1 MRGKPSFRI
10 KNIPSIGIGD
20 DIMTQ
25 EETFKITGMT
35 CAACSARI
43 ERVLQREAGI
53 DQINVNLVMENGTV
67 KYDPSQIS
75 IEEIYE
81 RVAKIGYEAFPM
93 ETKDETAKRKSD
105 ELKRQKGKFII
116 SLILA
121 LPLLYTMFGHFSFLG
136 FIPVP
141 ELLMNGWFQFILAT
155 PIQFVLGWQFY
166 VGAYKSLKSKSA
178 NMDVLVAMG
187 TSAAYFYSLYLML
200 THLGHSGHVPL
211 YFETSAVL
219 ITLILLGK
227 YFEMRAKGHASD
239 AISKLAALQVKDAE
253 VERDGKIE
261 MIAIDDVRVGDIV
274 WVRSGQQIPLDGQ
287 VIEGSTTVNEAMLTG
302 ESMPVEKNIGD
313 TVIGSTINQ
322 TNFIKL
328 QVTHVGEDLVLN
340 QIIKVVEEAQND
352 KPQIQR
358 LADKISNI
366 FVPTVVVLALL
377 SFIVWFFV
385 VTPFQFTAA
394 FEIFIAVIVIA
405 CPCALG
411 LATPTSIMV
420 GSGRAAESGIL
431 FKTAEALEQAQH
443 VDTIVFDKT
452 GTITNGEPKVVHVYH
467 ETEEVTIG
475 TYVKSLEMQS
485 EHPLS
490 KALVDYYSDEAV
502 HTVSQ
507 YETHAGSGISG
518 VIDDN
523 RVRIGS
529 IRFVTNNDLTQEQ
542 QDRIHSLA
550 EQGATVVGMTINE
563 TLIAIIG
570 VRDEPKAEAKT
581 VIETLNKN
589 YDLVMLSGDSEQTAQ
604 AIGRELGFT
613 RVIAEVK
620 PDEKSKV
627 VTELQNEG
635 KRVMMVGD
643 GINDAPA
650 LMKSDIGVAMGSG
663 SDIAL
668 ESADIAL
675 VRNHLDGIAEAL
687 QLSRLTIKN
696 IKQNL
701 FFAFCYNLIG
711 IPIAAAG
718 FLAPWVAGTAMAF
731 SSVSVVLNA
740 LRLKNVKK

>member
-1 MRGKPSFRI
+1 
-10 KNIPSIGIGD
+10 
-20 DIMTQ
+20 MTQ

-67 KYDPSQIS
+67 KYDPTQIS

-467 ETEEVTIG
+467 ETEEPTIG
-475 TYVKSLEMQS
+475 AYVKSLEMQS

-502 HTVSQ
+502 NTVSQ

>member
-1 MRGKPSFRI
+1 
-10 KNIPSIGIGD
+10 
-20 DIMTQ
+20 MTQ

-200 THLGHSGHVPL
+200 THSGHSGHVPL

-467 ETEEVTIG
+467 ETEESTIG
-475 TYVKSLEMQS
+475 AYVKSLEMQS

-570 VRDEPKAEAKT
+570 VRDEPKAEAKA

>member
-1 MRGKPSFRI
+1 
-10 KNIPSIGIGD
+10 
-20 DIMTQ
+20 MTQ

-43 ERVLQREAGI
+43 ERVLQRETGI

-467 ETEEVTIG
+467 ETEESTIG
-475 TYVKSLEMQS
+475 AYVKSLEMQS

>member
-1 MRGKPSFRI
+1 
-10 KNIPSIGIGD
+10 
-20 DIMTQ
+20 MTQ

-43 ERVLQREAGI
+43 ERVLQRETGI

-467 ETEEVTIG
+467 ETEESTIG
-475 TYVKSLEMQS
+475 AYVKSLEMQS

-563 TLIAIIG
+563 TLIVIIG
-570 VRDEPKAEAKT
+570 VRDEPKAEAKA

>member
-1 MRGKPSFRI
+1 
-10 KNIPSIGIGD
+10 
-20 DIMTQ
+20 MTQ

-261 MIAIDDVRVGDIV
+261 MIAIDDVHVGDIV

-467 ETEEVTIG
+467 ETEESTIG
-475 TYVKSLEMQS
+475 AYVKSLEMQS

-563 TLIAIIG
+563 TLVAIIG
-570 VRDEPKAEAKT
+570 VRDDPKAEAKA

-589 YDLVMLSGDSEQTAQ
+589 YDLVMLSGDSKQTAQ

-675 VRNHLDGIAEAL
+675 VRNHLDGIADAL

>member
-1 MRGKPSFRI
+1 
-10 KNIPSIGIGD
+10 
-20 DIMTQ
+20 MTQ

-490 KALVDYYSDEAV
+490 KALVDYYNDEAV

-563 TLIAIIG
+563 TLVAIIG
-570 VRDEPKAEAKT
+570 VRDDPKAEAKA

-589 YDLVMLSGDSEQTAQ
+589 YDLVMLSGDSKQTAQ

-675 VRNHLDGIAEAL
+675 VRNHLDGIADAL

>member
-1 MRGKPSFRI
+1 
-10 KNIPSIGIGD
+10 
-20 DIMTQ
+20 MTQ

-43 ERVLQREAGI
+43 ERVLQRETGI

-467 ETEEVTIG
+467 ETEESTIG
-475 TYVKSLEMQS
+475 AYVKSLEMQS

-507 YETHAGSGISG
+507 YETHSGSGISG

-570 VRDEPKAEAKT
+570 VRDEPKAEAKA

>member
-1 MRGKPSFRI
+1 
-10 KNIPSIGIGD
+10 
-20 DIMTQ
+20 MTQ

-467 ETEEVTIG
+467 ETEESTIG
-475 TYVKSLEMQS
+475 AYVKSLEMQS

-570 VRDEPKAEAKT
+570 VRDEPKAEAKA

-589 YDLVMLSGDSEQTAQ
+589 YDLVMLSGDSKQTAQ

-675 VRNHLDGIAEAL
+675 VRNHLDGIADAL

>member
-1 MRGKPSFRI
+1 
-10 KNIPSIGIGD
+10 
-20 DIMTQ
+20 MTQ

-81 RVAKIGYEAFPM
+81 RVAKIGYGAFPM

-467 ETEEVTIG
+467 ETEEPTIG
-475 TYVKSLEMQS
+475 AYVKSLEMQS

-570 VRDEPKAEAKT
+570 VRDEPKAEAKA

>member
-1 MRGKPSFRI
+1 
-10 KNIPSIGIGD
+10 
-20 DIMTQ
+20 MTQ

-200 THLGHSGHVPL
+200 TRLGHSGHVPL

>member
-1 MRGKPSFRI
+1 
-10 KNIPSIGIGD
+10 
-20 DIMTQ
+20 MTQ
-25 EETFKITGMT
+25 EETFKIAGMT

-67 KYDPSQIS
+67 KYDPSQIT

-105 ELKRQKGKFII
+105 ELKRQKAKFII
-116 SLILA
+116 SIILA
-121 LPLLYTMFGHFSFLG
+121 LPLLYTMFGHFSFLS

-141 ELLMNGWFQFILAT
+141 DLLMNGWFQFILAT

-253 VERDGKIE
+253 VEREGKTE

-452 GTITNGEPKVVHVYH
+452 GTITNGEPKVVHVYL
-467 ETEEVTIG
+467 ETEEAMIG
-475 TYVKSLEMQS
+475 AYVKSLEMQS

-490 KALVDYYSDEAV
+490 KALVDYYNDEAV
-502 HTVSQ
+502 RPVSQ

-529 IRFVTNNDLTQEQ
+529 MRFVTNNDLTQDQ
-542 QDRIHSLA
+542 QDSMHSLA

-563 TLIAIIG
+563 TLVAIIG
-570 VRDEPKAEAKT
+570 VRDEPKAEAKA

-627 VTELQNEG
+627 VSALQNEG
-635 KRVMMVGD
+635 QRVMMVGD

-675 VRNHLDGIAEAL
+675 VRNHLGGIAEAL

>member
-1 MRGKPSFRI
+1 
-10 KNIPSIGIGD
+10 
-20 DIMTQ
+20 MTQ

-467 ETEEVTIG
+467 ETEEPTIG
-475 TYVKSLEMQS
+475 AYVKSLEMQS

-529 IRFVTNNDLTQEQ
+529 IRSVTNNDLTQEQ

-570 VRDEPKAEAKT
+570 VRDEPKAEAKA

-675 VRNHLDGIAEAL
+675 VRNHLDGIADAL

-711 IPIAAAG
+711 IPIAAVG

>member
-1 MRGKPSFRI
+1 
-10 KNIPSIGIGD
+10 
-20 DIMTQ
+20 MTQ

-467 ETEEVTIG
+467 ETEESTIG
-475 TYVKSLEMQS
+475 AYVKSLEMQS

-507 YETHAGSGISG
+507 YETHVGSGISG

-563 TLIAIIG
+563 TLVAIIG
-570 VRDEPKAEAKT
+570 VRDDPKAEAKA

-589 YDLVMLSGDSEQTAQ
+589 YDLVMLSGDSKQTAQ

-675 VRNHLDGIAEAL
+675 VRNHLDGIADAL

>member
-1 MRGKPSFRI
+1 
-10 KNIPSIGIGD
+10 
-20 DIMTQ
+20 MTQ

-467 ETEEVTIG
+467 ETEEPTIG
-475 TYVKSLEMQS
+475 AYVKSLEMQS

-570 VRDEPKAEAKT
+570 VRDEPKAEAKA

-711 IPIAAAG
+711 IPIAVAG

>member
-1 MRGKPSFRI
+1 
-10 KNIPSIGIGD
+10 
-20 DIMTQ
+20 MTQ

-467 ETEEVTIG
+467 ETEEPTIG
-475 TYVKSLEMQS
+475 AYVKSLEMQS

-563 TLIAIIG
+563 TLVAIIG
-570 VRDEPKAEAKT
+570 VRDDPKAEAKA

-589 YDLVMLSGDSEQTAQ
+589 YDLVMLSGDSKQTAQ

>member
-1 MRGKPSFRI
+1 
-10 KNIPSIGIGD
+10 
-20 DIMTQ
+20 MTQ

-53 DQINVNLVMENGTV
+53 GQINVNLVMENGTV

-467 ETEEVTIG
+467 ETEESTIG
-475 TYVKSLEMQS
+475 AYVKSLEMQS

-570 VRDEPKAEAKT
+570 VRDEPKAEAKA

-589 YDLVMLSGDSEQTAQ
+589 YDLVMLSGDSKQTAQ

-675 VRNHLDGIAEAL
+675 VRNHLDGIADAL

>member
-1 MRGKPSFRI
+1 
-10 KNIPSIGIGD
+10 
-20 DIMTQ
+20 MTQ

-93 ETKDETAKRKSD
+93 ETKDETAKRKSG

-563 TLIAIIG
+563 TLVAIIG
-570 VRDEPKAEAKT
+570 VRDDPKAEAKA

-589 YDLVMLSGDSEQTAQ
+589 YDLVMLSGDSKQTAQ

-675 VRNHLDGIAEAL
+675 VRNHLDGIADAL

>member
-1 MRGKPSFRI
+1 
-10 KNIPSIGIGD
+10 
-20 DIMTQ
+20 MTQ

-467 ETEEVTIG
+467 ETEESTIG
-475 TYVKSLEMQS
+475 AYVKSLEMQS

-563 TLIAIIG
+563 TLVAIIG
-570 VRDEPKAEAKT
+570 VRDEPKAEAKA

-740 LRLKNVKK
+740 LRLKN

>member
-1 MRGKPSFRI
+1 
-10 KNIPSIGIGD
+10 
-20 DIMTQ
+20 MTQ

-67 KYDPSQIS
+67 KYDPSHIS

-507 YETHAGSGISG
+507 YETHEGSGISG

-563 TLIAIIG
+563 TLVAIIG
-570 VRDEPKAEAKT
+570 VRDDPKAEAKA

-589 YDLVMLSGDSEQTAQ
+589 YDLVMLSGDSKQTAQ

-675 VRNHLDGIAEAL
+675 VRNHLDGIADAL

>member
-1 MRGKPSFRI
+1 
-10 KNIPSIGIGD
+10 
-20 DIMTQ
+20 MTQ

-467 ETEEVTIG
+467 ETEEPTIG
-475 TYVKSLEMQS
+475 AYVKSLEMQS

-604 AIGRELGFT
+604 AIGHELGFT

>member
-1 MRGKPSFRI
+1 
-10 KNIPSIGIGD
+10 
-20 DIMTQ
+20 MTQ

-467 ETEEVTIG
+467 ETEEPTIG
-475 TYVKSLEMQS
+475 AYVKSLEMQS

-563 TLIAIIG
+563 TLVAIIG
-570 VRDEPKAEAKT
+570 VRDDPKAEAKA

-589 YDLVMLSGDSEQTAQ
+589 YDLVMLSGDSKQTAQ

-675 VRNHLDGIAEAL
+675 VRNHLDGIADAL

>member
-1 MRGKPSFRI
+1 
-10 KNIPSIGIGD
+10 
-20 DIMTQ
+20 MTQ

-43 ERVLQREAGI
+43 ERVLQREVGI

-467 ETEEVTIG
+467 ETEESTIG
-475 TYVKSLEMQS
+475 AYVKSLEMQS

-570 VRDEPKAEAKT
+570 VRDEPKAEAKA

-589 YDLVMLSGDSEQTAQ
+589 YDLVMLSGDSKQTAQ

-675 VRNHLDGIAEAL
+675 VRNHLDGIADAL

>member
-1 MRGKPSFRI
+1 
-10 KNIPSIGIGD
+10 
-20 DIMTQ
+20 MTQ

-467 ETEEVTIG
+467 ETEEPTIG
-475 TYVKSLEMQS
+475 AYVKSLEMQS

-563 TLIAIIG
+563 TLVAIIG
-570 VRDEPKAEAKT
+570 VRDDPKAEAKA
-581 VIETLNKN
+581 VIETLNNN
-589 YDLVMLSGDSEQTAQ
+589 YDLVMLSGDSKQTAQ

-675 VRNHLDGIAEAL
+675 VRNHLDGIADAL

>member
-1 MRGKPSFRI
+1 
-10 KNIPSIGIGD
+10 
-20 DIMTQ
+20 MTQ

-467 ETEEVTIG
+467 ETEEPTIG
-475 TYVKSLEMQS
+475 AYVKSLEMQS

-523 RVRIGS
+523 HVRIGS

>member
-1 MRGKPSFRI
+1 
-10 KNIPSIGIGD
+10 
-20 DIMTQ
+20 MTQ

-187 TSAAYFYSLYLML
+187 TSAAYFYSLYLVL

-563 TLIAIIG
+563 TLVAIIG
-570 VRDEPKAEAKT
+570 VRDDPKAEAKA

-589 YDLVMLSGDSEQTAQ
+589 YDLVMLSGDSKQTAQ

>member
-1 MRGKPSFRI
+1 
-10 KNIPSIGIGD
+10 
-20 DIMTQ
+20 MTQ

-53 DQINVNLVMENGTV
+53 DQIYVNLVMENGTV

-467 ETEEVTIG
+467 ETKEPTIG
-475 TYVKSLEMQS
+475 AYVKSLEMQS

-570 VRDEPKAEAKT
+570 VRDEPKAEAKA

-675 VRNHLDGIAEAL
+675 VRNHLDGIADAL

>member
-1 MRGKPSFRI
+1 
-10 KNIPSIGIGD
+10 
-20 DIMTQ
+20 MTQ

-467 ETEEVTIG
+467 ETEESTIG
-475 TYVKSLEMQS
+475 AYVKSLEMQS

-563 TLIAIIG
+563 TLVAIIG
-570 VRDEPKAEAKT
+570 VRDDPKAEAKA

-589 YDLVMLSGDSEQTAQ
+589 YDLVMLSGDSKQTAQ

-613 RVIAEVK
+613 CVIAEVK

-627 VTELQNEG
+627 VAELQNEG

-675 VRNHLDGIAEAL
+675 VRNHLDGIADAL

>member
-1 MRGKPSFRI
+1 
-10 KNIPSIGIGD
+10 
-20 DIMTQ
+20 MTQ
-25 EETFKITGMT
+25 EETFKIAGMT

-67 KYDPSQIS
+67 KYDPSQIT

-105 ELKRQKGKFII
+105 ELKRQKAKFII

-121 LPLLYTMFGHFSFLG
+121 LPLLYTMFGHFSFLS

-141 ELLMNGWFQFILAT
+141 DLLMNGWFQFILAT

-253 VERDGKIE
+253 VEREGKTE

-377 SFIVWFFV
+377 SFILWFFV

-452 GTITNGEPKVVHVYH
+452 GTITNGEPKVVHVYL
-467 ETEEVTIG
+467 ETEEAMIG
-475 TYVKSLEMQS
+475 AYVKSLEMQS

-490 KALVDYYSDEAV
+490 KALVDYYNDEAV
-502 HTVSQ
+502 RPVSQ

-518 VIDDN
+518 VIDDD

-529 IRFVTNNDLTQEQ
+529 MRFVTNNDLTQDQ
-542 QDRIHSLA
+542 QDSMHSLA

-563 TLIAIIG
+563 TLVAIIG
-570 VRDEPKAEAKT
+570 VRDEPKAEAKA

-620 PDEKSKV
+620 PDEKSKIV
-627 VTELQNEG
+627 SALQNEG
-635 KRVMMVGD
+635 QRVMMVGD

-675 VRNHLDGIAEAL
+675 VRNHLGGIAEAL

>member
-1 MRGKPSFRI
+1 
-10 KNIPSIGIGD
+10 
-20 DIMTQ
+20 MTQ
-25 EETFKITGMT
+25 EETFKIAGMT

-67 KYDPSQIS
+67 KYDPSQIT

-105 ELKRQKGKFII
+105 ELKRQKAKFII

-121 LPLLYTMFGHFSFLG
+121 LPLLYTMFGHFSFLS

-141 ELLMNGWFQFILAT
+141 DLLMNGWFQFILAT

-253 VERDGKIE
+253 VEREGKTE

-452 GTITNGEPKVVHVYH
+452 GTITNGEPKVVHVYL
-467 ETEEVTIG
+467 ETEEAMIG
-475 TYVKSLEMQS
+475 AYVKSLEMQS

-490 KALVDYYSDEAV
+490 KALVDYYNDEAV
-502 HTVSQ
+502 RPVSQ

-529 IRFVTNNDLTQEQ
+529 MRFVTNNDLTQDQ
-542 QDRIHSLA
+542 QDSMHSLA

-563 TLIAIIG
+563 TLVAIIG
-570 VRDEPKAEAKT
+570 VRDEPKAEAKA

-627 VTELQNEG
+627 VSALQNEG
-635 KRVMMVGD
+635 QLVMMVGD

-675 VRNHLDGIAEAL
+675 VRNHLGGIAEAL

>member
-1 MRGKPSFRI
+1 
-10 KNIPSIGIGD
+10 
-20 DIMTQ
+20 MTQ

-452 GTITNGEPKVVHVYH
+452 GTITNGEPKVVYVYH

-563 TLIAIIG
+563 TLVAIIG
-570 VRDEPKAEAKT
+570 VRDDPKAEAKA

-589 YDLVMLSGDSEQTAQ
+589 YDLVMLSGDSKQTAQ

-675 VRNHLDGIAEAL
+675 VRNHLDGIADAL

>member
-1 MRGKPSFRI
+1 
-10 KNIPSIGIGD
+10 
-20 DIMTQ
+20 MTQ

-563 TLIAIIG
+563 TLVAIIG
-570 VRDEPKAEAKT
+570 VRDEPKAEAKA

>member
-1 MRGKPSFRI
+1 
-10 KNIPSIGIGD
+10 
-20 DIMTQ
+20 MTQ

-200 THLGHSGHVPL
+200 THLGHSAHVPL

-467 ETEEVTIG
+467 ETEEPTIG
-475 TYVKSLEMQS
+475 AYVKSLEMQS

-563 TLIAIIG
+563 TLVAIIG
-570 VRDEPKAEAKT
+570 VRDDPKAEAKA

-675 VRNHLDGIAEAL
+675 VRNHLDGIADAL

>member
-1 MRGKPSFRI
+1 
-10 KNIPSIGIGD
+10 
-20 DIMTQ
+20 MTQ

-467 ETEEVTIG
+467 ETEEPTIG
-475 TYVKSLEMQS
+475 AYVKSLEMQS

-570 VRDEPKAEAKT
+570 VRDEPKAEAKA

-711 IPIAAAG
+711 IPIAAAD

>member
-1 MRGKPSFRI
+1 
-10 KNIPSIGIGD
+10 
-20 DIMTQ
+20 MTQ

-570 VRDEPKAEAKT
+570 VRDEPKAEAKA

-675 VRNHLDGIAEAL
+675 VRNHLDGIAYAL

>member
-1 MRGKPSFRI
+1 
-10 KNIPSIGIGD
+10 
-20 DIMTQ
+20 MTQ

-563 TLIAIIG
+563 TLVAIIG
-570 VRDEPKAEAKT
+570 VRDDPKAEAKA

-589 YDLVMLSGDSEQTAQ
+589 YDLVMLSGDSKQTAQ

-675 VRNHLDGIAEAL
+675 VRNHLDGIADAL

>member
-1 MRGKPSFRI
+1 
-10 KNIPSIGIGD
+10 
-20 DIMTQ
+20 MTQ
-25 EETFKITGMT
+25 EETFKIAGMT

-67 KYDPSQIS
+67 KYDPSQIT

-105 ELKRQKGKFII
+105 ELKRQKAKFII

-121 LPLLYTMFGHFSFLG
+121 LPLLYTMFGHFSFLS

-141 ELLMNGWFQFILAT
+141 DLLMNGWFQFILAT

-253 VERDGKIE
+253 VEREGKTE

-313 TVIGSTINQ
+313 SVIGSTINQ

-340 QIIKVVEEAQND
+340 QIIKIVEEAQND

-467 ETEEVTIG
+467 ETEEAAIG
-475 TYVKSLEMQS
+475 AYVKSLEMQS

-490 KALVDYYSDEAV
+490 KALVDYYNDEAV
-502 HTVSQ
+502 RPVSQ

-529 IRFVTNNDLTQEQ
+529 MRFVTNNDLTQDQ
-542 QDRIHSLA
+542 QDSMHSLA
-550 EQGATVVGMTINE
+550 EQGATVVGMTING
-563 TLIAIIG
+563 TLVAIIG
-570 VRDEPKAEAKT
+570 VRDEPKAEAKA
-581 VIETLNKN
+581 VIETLNKD

-627 VTELQNEG
+627 VSALQNEG
-635 KRVMMVGD
+635 QRVMMVGD

-675 VRNHLDGIAEAL
+675 VRNHLGGIAEAL

>member
-1 MRGKPSFRI
+1 
-10 KNIPSIGIGD
+10 
-20 DIMTQ
+20 
-25 EETFKITGMT
+25 
-35 CAACSARI
+35 
-43 ERVLQREAGI
+43 
-53 DQINVNLVMENGTV
+53 
-67 KYDPSQIS
+67 
-75 IEEIYE
+75 
-81 RVAKIGYEAFPM
+81 M

-467 ETEEVTIG
+467 ETEESTIG
-475 TYVKSLEMQS
+475 AYVKSLEMQS

-563 TLIAIIG
+563 TLVAIIG
-570 VRDEPKAEAKT
+570 VRDDPKAEAKA

-589 YDLVMLSGDSEQTAQ
+589 YDLVMLSGDSKQTAQ

-675 VRNHLDGIAEAL
+675 VRNHLDGIADAL